1 MSKVQIQ
8 SSYSPKTFFE
18 FYNTQ
23 SCLIFMNLS
32 GKKEPGSR
40 VENPSFNVTMG
51 SFDEVEISKIDTGIY
66 LS

>member
-1 MSKVQIQ
+1 MSKVQVQ
-8 SSYSPKTFFE
+8 SSYSPKTFFF
-18 FYNTQ
+18 FY
-23 SCLIFMNLS
+23 LIHKCVYYLCLS

-51 SFDEVEISKIDTGIY
+51 SFDEVEICKIDTGIY